1 MRLGGCA
8 RREKEKEAGTRRR
21 GRSLG
26 KGTEPREG
34 GRSPG
39 KGDGAPKKGDGATVE
54 ARKRVLR
61 GTSAVAC

>member
-26 KGTEPREG
+26 KGTGSLGKGTEPREG

-39 KGDGAPKKGDGATVE
+39 KGDGAPGRGKGD
-54 ARKRVLR
+54 
-61 GTSAVAC
+61 